1 MRLLLRGAA
10 VGAAIVILAFLWAAR
25 PAAGVPIL
33 AYHKVS
39 ETVEAY
45 SVPPRD
51 FERQMA
57 YLAEAGYTAV
67 TMADLVGHL
76 TAGTPL
82 PARPVVITFDDG
94 YADNYLTA
102 LPIMSR
108 HGMRATV
115 FVVTDFLGE
124 RPYMTWDE
132 LKALRAAGTEIG
144 SHTLHHRPLPDLPPE
159 ERLRDLAL
167 SKEGLE
173 WRLDAPVLFLA
184 YPFGSFDAATIAALK
199 AAGYRGAVSTRLGLN
214 KPGDDVFA
222 LKRINIP
229 RSRFGMLEFRLRLI
243 RANVYYNLGLE

>member
-1 MRLLLRGAA
+1 MKLLLRGAA
-10 VGAAIVILAFLWAAR
+10 VGAVIIVLAVVWAAW

-33 AYHKVS
+33 GYHKVS
-39 ETVEAY
+39 ETEEAY
-45 SVPPRD
+45 SVPPGD

-57 YLAEAGYTAV
+57 YLADAGYTAV
-67 TMADLVGHL
+67 TMAALVSHL

-82 PARPVVITFDDG
+82 PAKPVVITFDDG

-102 LPIMSR
+102 LPIMAR

-124 RPYMTWDE
+124 RPYLTWAE

-144 SHTLHHRPLPDLPPE
+144 SHTLHHRALPELPAA
-159 ERLRDLAL
+159 ERLRDLAM

-173 WRLDAPVLFLA
+173 WRLDAPVRFLA
-184 YPFGSFDAATIAALK
+184 YPFGSFDAATVAALK
-199 AAGYRGAVSTRLGLN
+199 ATGYRGAVGTMPGLN
-214 KPGDDVFA
+214 KPGDDVYA

-243 RANVYYNLGLE
+243 RANVYFKLGLS